1 MSFNSNIVK
10 RCWLQVEMK
19 LEDTKNV
26 ENYMVYN
33 DYNNSSLVWQQ
44 LFFPLKKI
52 SKRPKYFTG

>member
-33 DYNNSSLVWQQ
+33 DYNNSSLVWQ